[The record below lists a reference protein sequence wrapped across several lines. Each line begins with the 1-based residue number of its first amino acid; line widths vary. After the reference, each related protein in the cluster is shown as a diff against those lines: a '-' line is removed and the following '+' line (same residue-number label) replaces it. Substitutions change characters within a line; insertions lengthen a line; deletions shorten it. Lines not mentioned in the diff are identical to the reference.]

1 MAEPP
6 TLPSNKITEYKA
18 YAKAISHFMEKD
30 KDAVQIALK
39 DCVDLAT
46 KLTFFMCYR
55 GDKYLQEGV
64 AEALFK
70 LASAHPYSVRI
81 LIAFLKQYGD
91 SEHKI
96 SKTSVRTEIKR
107 FEKLAKLLQVE

>member
-1 MAEPP
+1 
-6 TLPSNKITEYKA
+6 
-18 YAKAISHFMEKD
+18 MEKD

-46 KLTFFMCYR
+46 KLALFMCYR

-70 LASAHPYSVRI
+70 LA
-81 LIAFLKQYGD
+81 
-91 SEHKI
+91 
-96 SKTSVRTEIKR
+96 
-107 FEKLAKLLQVE
+107 